1 MLTWLALVNAGVSKS
16 SRRILIFSG
25 ILPVVTTPDELA
37 ALLGHEL
44 AHVLAN
50 HSKNTRSTN
59 FVAFLASI
67 PCIPPSLLGLLSFL
81 IPELLICIVPLA
93 SVVASLRYVSRKHE
107 KEADYIGMMLMADAG
122 FDPSAA
128 VALWEKMKEVEDSI
142 LKSTPGAQ
150 RDPQWTST
158 HPYVSQHPIHHAR
171 RARADP

>member
-1 MLTWLALVNAGVSKS
+1 MLTWLALFNAGVSNS
-16 SRRILIFSG
+16 SRCILIFSG

-67 PCIPPSLLGLLSFL
+67 PCIPPSLLGLLSFF
-81 IPELLICIVPLA
+81 IPELLICFVPLA
-93 SVVASLRYVSRKHE
+93 SVVASLLYVSRKHE

-122 FDPSAA
+122 FDPFAA
-128 VALWEKMKEVEDSI
+128 VALWEKMEVEDSI
-142 LKSTPGAQ
+142 LESTPGAQ
-150 RDPQWTST
+150 RDPQWMST

-171 RARADP
+171 KARADP

>member
-1 MLTWLALVNAGVSKS
+1 MLTWLALVNAGVSNS

-67 PCIPPSLLGLLSFL
+67 PCIPPCLLSFL
-81 IPELLICIVPLA
+81 IPELLICFVPLA
-93 SVVASLRYVSRKHE
+93 SVAASLLYVSRKHE
-107 KEADYIGMMLMADAG
+107 KEADYIGIMLMADAG
-122 FDPSAA
+122 FDPFAA
-128 VALWEKMKEVEDSI
+128 VALWEKMKKVEDSI

-171 RARADP
+171 KARADP